1 VLECEGLGPSPP
13 RRCHLIDRPP
23 LFLFVLSNLE
33 FKGNHLLPYLVM
45 FGAQFLVKKQKKMNK
60 NPFDKKSNEKRM

>member
-1 VLECEGLGPSPP
+1 
-13 RRCHLIDRPP
+13 